1 MTRVIICL
9 IIACCSSL
17 LYSNSIKNYW
27 QQKVDYEMEITLH
40 DSIRQLA
47 GTSIIKYTNNSPDSL
62 DRIFLHL
69 YPNAFQIGSVKH
81 REYTGNYGRGS
92 RAKYF
97 KEKLDQIKSKIDVR
111 NFSIAVPNE
120 GLSWIHKKS
129 ILGSYTIDD
138 TVLEVI
144 LSKKIA
150 PGQVARID
158 LEWTHHVG
166 EMVERAGYY
175 EGQYNMAQWYP
186 KVAVY
191 DEDGWHSDVF
201 HAEGEFY
208 GEFGNFNVK
217 FNLPKTFVIAASG
230 IVKDGDPG
238 WQDVRVDTSFDFFVW
253 RDIYD
258 STYIAPELD
267 QRRHVTF
274 LAENV
279 HDFAWVASKDFFYEG
294 GKSKDKETEIH
305 VLYDRNRG
313 DVWSKVVLERSIEA
327 LNWLEEKF
335 GNYPYPQITTVDRVK
350 NGGME
355 YPMLVMNG
363 REDESLIV
371 HEYGHVY
378 FYGILA
384 NNELDEAWLDEG
396 FTTYQTTEYMMQKY
410 GDHGFD
416 PKLYSGYDKFPKKF
430 WPKQNELQSDQWSAI
445 RFQSSG
451 HNENIS
457 KPSYLFNSGSSYSRN
472 AYTKPAL
479 MLSELKYFLEDS
491 LFYAVMQSYFD
502 QWKFKH
508 TNEKRFIE
516 TVEKVVGQDMGW
528 FFNPWLHTT
537 RDLDYGIK
545 SFEKSYDKN
554 FWNINLEIENKGS
567 RFLPIKIETL
577 FSDGTKENRWWTNHL
592 WRFDDTLSYRVNK
605 KPIKIT
611 LDPDVQ
617 TMDLD
622 FRNNTTRM
630 NKKIIF
636 NWPGLDYSPRDEI
649 VYKWNP
655 NFYFYKRK
663 KDFSPG
669 FYIEKNYGF
678 YEKTFMSI
686 NYSMKS
692 KNIYWDFNSSRQLV
706 HYFPRTKF
714 NFWTFNKPGVLEYGG
729 ELEKKWN
736 KVYGSTPTQTYSIG
750 FYLQPKY
757 DGLRSQALGYDEL
770 HSKKLGVGYLDF
782 STTIGV
788 SSLEINSA
796 TSLGALSDWNFNR
809 FTFESYT
816 SFSKV
821 LSRHNKTK
829 PDKNK
834 IKLNLKNRFIV
845 GKIWSDKAGAP
856 SQEAFNIEGNS
867 SNEQLRKRYI
877 VDQFYGNTDL
887 FNHYHL
893 SGDGNLRGFTGMSLE
908 NADALVSTSNELG
921 FFTTMPK
928 INLSTEIIA
937 FADGGVFLNEDPFKK
952 RYLGDAG
959 FGVRFDTSFFEKDIY
974 IRLDF
979 PFIIYDDNSLSLD
992 WNNWIFSFQRSM

>member
-1 MTRVIICL
+1 
-9 IIACCSSL
+9 
-17 LYSNSIKNYW
+17 
-27 QQKVDYEMEITLH
+27 MEITLH

-267 QRRHVTF
+267 QRRNVTF

-502 QWKFKH
+502 QWQFKH

-992 WNNWIFSFQRSM
+992 WNNWIFSFQRSI

>member
-1 MTRVIICL
+1 
-9 IIACCSSL
+9 
-17 LYSNSIKNYW
+17 
-27 QQKVDYEMEITLH
+27 MEITLH

-97 KEKLDQIKSKIDVR
+97 KEKLDQIKSKIEVR

-144 LSKKIA
+144 LSRKIA

-502 QWKFKH
+502 QWQFKH

-592 WRFDDTLSYRVNK
+592 WRFDDTLSYRVKK

-979 PFIIYDDNSLSLD
+979 PFIIYDNNSLSLD
-992 WNNWIFSFQRSM
+992 WNNWIFSFQKSI

>member
-1 MTRVIICL
+1 
-9 IIACCSSL
+9 
-17 LYSNSIKNYW
+17 
-27 QQKVDYEMEITLH
+27 MEITLH

-97 KEKLDQIKSKIDVR
+97 KEKLDQIKSKIEVR

-144 LSKKIA
+144 LSRKIA

-502 QWKFKH
+502 QWQFKH

-992 WNNWIFSFQRSM
+992 WNNWIFSFQRSI

>member
-1 MTRVIICL
+1 
-9 IIACCSSL
+9 
-17 LYSNSIKNYW
+17 
-27 QQKVDYEMEITLH
+27 
-40 DSIRQLA
+40 
-47 GTSIIKYTNNSPDSL
+47 
-62 DRIFLHL
+62 
-69 YPNAFQIGSVKH
+69 
-81 REYTGNYGRGS
+81 
-92 RAKYF
+92 
-97 KEKLDQIKSKIDVR
+97 
-111 NFSIAVPNE
+111 
-120 GLSWIHKKS
+120 
-129 ILGSYTIDD
+129 
-138 TVLEVI
+138 
-144 LSKKIA
+144 
-150 PGQVARID
+150 
-158 LEWTHHVG
+158 
-166 EMVERAGYY
+166 
-175 EGQYNMAQWYP
+175 
-186 KVAVY
+186 
-191 DEDGWHSDVF
+191 
-201 HAEGEFY
+201 
-208 GEFGNFNVK
+208 
-217 FNLPKTFVIAASG
+217 
-230 IVKDGDPG
+230 
-238 WQDVRVDTSFDFFVW
+238 
-253 RDIYD
+253 
-258 STYIAPELD
+258 
-267 QRRHVTF
+267 
-274 LAENV
+274 
-279 HDFAWVASKDFFYEG
+279 
-294 GKSKDKETEIH
+294 
-305 VLYDRNRG
+305 
-313 DVWSKVVLERSIEA
+313 
-327 LNWLEEKF
+327 
-335 GNYPYPQITTVDRVK
+335 
-350 NGGME
+350 
-355 YPMLVMNG
+355 MNG

-491 LFYAVMQSYFD
+491 LFYTVMQSYFD
-502 QWKFKH
+502 QWQFKH

-516 TVEKVVGQDMGW
+516 TVEKVVGQNMGW

-655 NFYFYKRK
+655 NFYFYKPS

-770 HSKKLGVGYLDF
+770 HSKRLGIGYLGF

-816 SFSKV
+816 TFSKV

-877 VDQFYGNTDL
+877 VDQFYGNTNL

-937 FADGGVFLNEDPFKK
+937 FADGGVFLNEGPSKK

-992 WNNWIFSFQRSM
+992 WNNWIFSFQRSI

>member
-1 MTRVIICL
+1 
-9 IIACCSSL
+9 
-17 LYSNSIKNYW
+17 
-27 QQKVDYEMEITLH
+27 MEITLH

-502 QWKFKH
+502 QWQFKH

-592 WRFDDTLSYRVNK
+592 WRFDDTISYRVIK

-655 NFYFYKRK
+655 NFYFYKPS

-770 HSKKLGVGYLDF
+770 HSKRLGVGYLGF

-877 VDQFYGNTDL
+877 VDQFYGNTNL

-979 PFIIYDDNSLSLD
+979 PFIIYDNNSLSLD
-992 WNNWIFSFQRSM
+992 WNNWIFSFQKSI

>member
-1 MTRVIICL
+1 
-9 IIACCSSL
+9 
-17 LYSNSIKNYW
+17 
-27 QQKVDYEMEITLH
+27 MEITLH

-502 QWKFKH
+502 QWQFKH